1 MPESH
6 SSPERRRAV
15 RGAFL
20 STALTAA
27 VAMTL
32 VGSPAATA
40 AVPEP
45 TPSGGA
51 VLQGFDAPNRVKDSY
66 IVTLKEGQSV
76 APAAD
81 RLVRQHGGAVKHVY
95 RTALNGFA
103 VTMNEQA
110 ALAVAADPAV
120 ARVEADRTVKATD
133 VQPNPPSWGL
143 DRIDQAALL
152 LDSSYTYAGRG
163 ENVHAYVIDTGI
175 LTTHSDFGGRAGWG
189 TNTTGD
195 GFDTDCAG
203 HGTHVAGTTGGSTYG
218 VAKGVKLVAVKVL
231 GCDGS
236 GSYAGVI
243 AGVDWVT
250 ANAVKPAVANMSLG
264 GSASSSLDDAITRSI
279 ASGVTYAVSAGNDN
293 SDACSASPARTPSAI
308 TVGSTTSTDAR
319 SSFSNYGA
327 CVDLFA
333 PGSAITSAWNSDNGA
348 TNTISGTSMASPH
361 VAGDAALIASANPTW
376 TPQEIRD
383 AMVARATDGAVTSPG
398 TGSPN
403 KLLRATAA
411 AVANDFTVKLSPSS
425 GAVTVGGSVTST
437 LNTTL
442 AKGTAQDIALT
453 ASGLPNGARAT
464 FSPASVTAGDSSAMT
479 ITTSPTTPNGTY
491 AVRVTGTSPAISH
504 TVTFTLTV
512 SGGPCPD
519 GQKLVNPGFE
529 AGSTGWTA
537 TSGVIGQSTTQ
548 PPRSGTWNAHLDGYG
563 KEHTDSL
570 TQGVSLPQG
579 CNSYTLDYWLRIDTA
594 ESSVNAWDTLKVQVL
609 NSDGSRV
616 LDTLKTYSNVN
627 AASGYFQRTL
637 DLAPYAGQDIVI
649 RFLGTEDFALKTSF
663 ALDDITVNVS

>member
-1 MPESH
+1 M
-6 SSPERRRAV
+6 
-15 RGAFL
+15 
-20 STALTAA
+20 
-27 VAMTL
+27 
-32 VGSPAATA
+32 
-40 AVPEP
+40 
-45 TPSGGA
+45 
-51 VLQGFDAPNRVKDSY
+51 
-66 IVTLKEGQSV
+66 
-76 APAAD
+76 
-81 RLVRQHGGAVKHVY
+81 
-95 RTALNGFA
+95 
-103 VTMNEQA
+103 
-110 ALAVAADPAV
+110 
-120 ARVEADRTVKATD
+120 
-133 VQPNPPSWGL
+133 
-143 DRIDQAALL
+143 
-152 LDSSYTYAGRG
+152 
-163 ENVHAYVIDTGI
+163 
-175 LTTHSDFGGRAGWG
+175 
-189 TNTTGD
+189 
-195 GFDTDCAG
+195 
-203 HGTHVAGTTGGSTYG
+203 
-218 VAKGVKLVAVKVL
+218 
-231 GCDGS
+231 
-236 GSYAGVI
+236 
-243 AGVDWVT
+243 
-250 ANAVKPAVANMSLG
+250 
-264 GSASSSLDDAITRSI
+264 
-279 ASGVTYAVSAGNDN
+279 
-293 SDACSASPARTPSAI
+293 
-308 TVGSTTSTDAR
+308 
-319 SSFSNYGA
+319 
-327 CVDLFA
+327 
-333 PGSAITSAWNSDNGA
+333 
-348 TNTISGTSMASPH
+348 
-361 VAGDAALIASANPTW
+361 
-376 TPQEIRD
+376 
-383 AMVARATDGAVTSPG
+383 
-398 TGSPN
+398 
-403 KLLRATAA
+403 
-411 AVANDFTVKLSPSS
+411 KLSPSS